1 MMAIIL
7 LILSLLYPQ
16 DASENVRRDGAG
28 KENVWDWKGNGVTVL
43 VKYIEIDSKKYLH
56 YEMHQGQE
64 QTVLAHAELRHSS
77 APTHVKF
84 CAKDQTSFAIFFYD
98 DLTGGVAL
106 QEYLIAE
113 KKRKGRKGT
122 QLITAKQKSKGN
134 NAQNN
139 ELRLLV
145 FPKGDERR
153 GRKKGT
159 KGKEADVGY
168 LWKCRSGSMMERI
181 GTIGRVVIER
191 CRIT

>member
-106 QEYLIAE
+106 QEYSIAE

-134 NAQNN
+134 KAPNN
-139 ELRLLV
+139 ELRQTMSCVRIAVGTAVSSRPPHRSVL
-145 FPKGDERR
+145 DELRHTAPALSR
-153 GRKKGT
+153 ARKRWLG
-159 KGKEADVGY
+159 
-168 LWKCRSGSMMERI
+168 
-181 GTIGRVVIER
+181 
-191 CRIT
+191 